1 MQETPIWIP
10 GSGRSAGEGIGYPLQ
25 YSWASFVAHL
35 VKNLPAMWETW
46 VWSLGWED
54 PLEKG
59 KATQSSILAWR
70 ILWIVVVMGLQ
81 SWTRL
86 SDFHS
91 RCGSVNGILSLSYAL
106 STQFSLFFISFS
118 KPSAVPL
125 LFGQGQITLSV
136 NKLYVYNIKI
146 IFIFKKMTLR
156 ERRQKRDKE
165 EEERKAS
172 KYLLSTYYLPDTV
185 HLGFTNFST
194 LLTLVQNNFLFYEWG
209 DWLSD
214 KGQVTCIRP
223 CGEEIVRVE
232 DGHPACHTHSISEVP
247 VLCGELFFFMC
258 MRTQ

>member
-1 MQETPIWIP
+1 
-10 GSGRSAGEGIGYPLQ
+10 
-25 YSWASFVAHL
+25 
-35 VKNLPAMWETW
+35 MWETW

-70 ILWIVVVMGLQ
+70 ILWTVVVMGLQ

-91 RCGSVNGILSLSYAL
+91 RCGSVNGILSLSDAL

-136 NKLYVYNIKI
+136 NKLYVYNIKT

-156 ERRQKRDKE
+156 GRRQRKKRQGRGRKE
-165 EEERKAS
+165 SQQIFIEH
-172 KYLLSTYYLPDTV
+172 LLSAR
-185 HLGFTNFST
+185 HCASWFHK
-194 LLTLVQNNFLFYEWG
+194 LLNLVNV
-209 DWLSD
+209 SA
-214 KGQVTCIRP
+214 K
-223 CGEEIVRVE
+223 
-232 DGHPACHTHSISEVP
+232 
-247 VLCGELFFFMC
+247 
-258 MRTQ
+258 